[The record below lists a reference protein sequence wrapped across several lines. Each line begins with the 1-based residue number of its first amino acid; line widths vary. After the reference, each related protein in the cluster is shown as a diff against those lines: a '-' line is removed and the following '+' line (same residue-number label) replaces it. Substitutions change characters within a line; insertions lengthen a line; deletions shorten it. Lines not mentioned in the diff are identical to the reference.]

1 MEEHALPSQALFQLD
16 ASGHLAGALAGSV
29 VSLHLHFDWSKPQLM
44 SCFIEENCGLENS
57 PCIMKGNIS
66 IPHAMVQ

>member
-16 ASGHLAGALAGSV
+16 ASGHLAGVLAGSV

-44 SCFIEENCGLENS
+44 
-57 PCIMKGNIS
+57 
-66 IPHAMVQ
+66 